1 MEIIITRI
9 AKKADYT
16 IGVMKING
24 RKVCD
29 TLEPHCIDWSKDK
42 KVKGKTAIP
51 EGRYRVKMSMSRK
64 FGKHMPYLM
73 DVPNFNGVMIHQG
86 NTPKNTQGCIIVG
99 YNTIRGLVLKS
110 RQAME
115 KIEEYLDTAAE
126 TKQEIWCVIK

>member
-1 MEIIITRI
+1 MEITITRI

-16 IGVMKING
+16 IGRLTING
-24 RKVCD
+24 HRICD
-29 TLEPHCIDWSKDK
+29 TLEPHCINWATETKI
-42 KVKGKTAIP
+42 KGKTAIP
-51 EGRYRVKMSMSRK
+51 EGRYRIMMKMSSK
-64 FGKHMPYLM
+64 FEKQMPFLM
-73 DVPNFNGVMIHQG
+73 DVPHFKGVMIHQG

-115 KIEEYLDTAAE
+115 SIQDYLDTAIE

>member
-1 MEIIITRI
+1 MEIIIKRI

-24 RKVCD
+24 SNVCD

>member
-16 IGVMKING
+16 IGVMNING

-115 KIEEYLDTAAE
+115 IIEEYLDTAIE